1 MQKHETV
8 VVGASLVS
16 FIPGVSFEQRKAV
29 KFASLWA
36 ETVTL
41 KDMANEARQ
50 EQYQYYRKKLMYL
63 GWDAKSAEE
72 VHWPDPLRP
81 RIVDQAL
88 SKIDAVAGTQH
99 SSNMA
104 LAFDVLKRNGKALL
118 HFESRSQARAQFQL
132 LSCAPVSSNY
142 VDIVVYHEA
151 GNTAT
156 FTNGFLF
163 RERRNMQVT
172 AELVRF
178 NTRLF
183 DQERRTSVERA
194 LVKIALKEIHE
205 MEV

>member
-1 MQKHETV
+1 MQTDEAA

-16 FIPGVSFEQRKAV
+16 FIPGISLGQCKAV
-29 KFASLWA
+29 KLAALWA

-41 KDMANEARQ
+41 QDMAKETAQ

-72 VHWPDPLRP
+72 VHWPDPERP
-81 RIVDQAL
+81 KIVDQAL
-88 SKIDAVAGTQH
+88 SKIDSIAGVRH
-99 SSNMA
+99 SSHMA
-104 LAFDVLKRNGKALL
+104 LALEALKKNSKPLL
-118 HFESRSQARAQFQL
+118 HFESRSRDRAQFQL
-132 LSCAPVSSNY
+132 LSCAPVSGSY

-151 GNTAT
+151 GKTAA
-156 FTNGFLF
+156 FTAGFVF
-163 RERRNMQVT
+163 RERRNMCVN

-183 DQERRTSVERA
+183 DQERRSAVERA
-194 LVKIALKEIHE
+194 LVSIALKEIHE

>member
-1 MQKHETV
+1 MQQHEAV

-16 FIPGVSFEQRKAV
+16 FIPGVSLEQRKAV
-29 KFASLWA
+29 KLASLWA

-41 KDMANEARQ
+41 KDMAEETRQ
-50 EQYQYYRKKLMYL
+50 EQYQYYRKKLMFL

-72 VHWPDPLRP
+72 VHWPDPQRP
-81 RIVDQAL
+81 KIVDQAL
-88 SKIDAVAGTQH
+88 SKIDALAGPRH
-99 SSNMA
+99 SSCMA
-104 LAFDVLKRNGKALL
+104 LAFEVLKRNGKALL
-118 HFESRSQARAQFQL
+118 HFESRSKGREQFQL

-151 GNTAT
+151 GTISA
-156 FTNGFLF
+156 FTSGFLF
-163 RERRNMQVT
+163 RERRNMHVT

-183 DQERRTSVERA
+183 NQERRSAVERA
-194 LVKIALKEIHE
+194 LVTIALKEIVE